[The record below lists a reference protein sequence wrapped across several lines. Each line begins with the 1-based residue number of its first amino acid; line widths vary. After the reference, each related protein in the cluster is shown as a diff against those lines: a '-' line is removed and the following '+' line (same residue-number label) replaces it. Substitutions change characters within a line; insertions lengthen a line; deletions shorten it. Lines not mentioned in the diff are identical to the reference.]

1 MDQQQRK
8 YALERVDAILTQ
20 KIAALMVKHTVP
32 GKSLTR
38 DEKLEMLNSGKV
50 KASFEA
56 GYYSSDIKVK
66 YDFSKYEKAETLS
79 AAGTKAIEA
88 IKKKAQET
96 KDTIMLGEA
105 SAAAQAIAAFE
116 K

>member
-1 MDQQQRK
+1 MNQQQRK
-8 YALERVDAILTQ
+8 YAIERVDAILTH
-20 KIAALMVKHTVP
+20 KIADLKTKHTVP
-32 GKSLTR
+32 GKSLPRT
-38 DEKLEMLNSGKV
+38 EKLEMLNSGKV
-50 KASFEA
+50 KATFVE
-56 GYYSSDIKVK
+56 GFYSYNIDVK
-66 YDFSKYEKAETLS
+66 YDFGKYEKAETIS

-96 KDTIMLGEA
+96 RDIIMLGEA

>member
-1 MDQQQRK
+1 MNQQQRK
-8 YALERVDAILTQ
+8 YATERVDAILTK
-20 KIAALMVKHTVP
+20 KIAELKTKHTVP

-38 DEKLEMLNSGKV
+38 DEKLALLNSGKV
-50 KASFEA
+50 KVTFEA
-56 GYYSSDIKVK
+56 GYYASNIEVK
-66 YDFSKYEKAETLS
+66 YDFKNYEKAEALS
-79 AAGTKAIEA
+79 AAGAKAIEA
-88 IKKKAQET
+88 IRKKAQET